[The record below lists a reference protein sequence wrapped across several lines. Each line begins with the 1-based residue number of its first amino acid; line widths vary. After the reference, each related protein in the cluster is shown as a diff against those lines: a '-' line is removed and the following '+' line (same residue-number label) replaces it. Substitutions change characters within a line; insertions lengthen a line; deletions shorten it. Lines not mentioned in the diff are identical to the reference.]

1 MCKSF
6 GQNLEIFFEAN
17 GFDIS
22 ISELKI
28 TFGIQKT
35 AEINANLKNFLIF
48 TAKYFIVVCKYRK
61 KLPIG
66 IFLNYI

>member
-1 MCKSF
+1 MQFFWTKF
-6 GQNLEIFFEAN
+6 RDFFEAN
-17 GFDIS
+17 WFDIS

-48 TAKYFIVVCKYRK
+48 TARYFIFV
-61 KLPIG
+61 
-66 IFLNYI
+66 